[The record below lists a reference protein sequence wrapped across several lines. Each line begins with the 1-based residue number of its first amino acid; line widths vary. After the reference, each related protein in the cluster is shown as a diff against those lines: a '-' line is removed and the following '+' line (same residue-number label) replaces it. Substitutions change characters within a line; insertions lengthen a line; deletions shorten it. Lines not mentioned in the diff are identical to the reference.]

1 MIGGVAAYCLG
12 ALLAWGSIAGATPI
26 GVEVE
31 QTIPPARVELL
42 RQALEEDPGVP
53 TLGNPEG
60 DVTVVEFL
68 DYSCAPCWDAQKAVE
83 QLLAEDPDVRLVV
96 RAWPS
101 GEPRSE
107 EAARAAVAARAQG
120 PAAFRALH
128 QGMLMLP
135 GPADETAAMV
145 LAQVLGLDEPLLQR
159 DMQTAAIGDHLATS
173 ERLASALGL
182 AEAPAFVVGDR
193 LLQGSVTA
201 EEMRDAVA
209 EARKASIP

>member
-1 MIGGVAAYCLG
+1 MIGGVAAYGLG
-12 ALLAWGSIAGATPI
+12 TLLAWAAMADATPV
-26 GVEVE
+26 GVELGRVMA
-31 QTIPPARVELL
+31 PAQVELL
-42 RQALEEDPGVP
+42 SQALEEDPGVP

-83 QLLAEDPDVRLVV
+83 QLLAEDPELRLVV

-101 GEPRSE
+101 GELRSE
-107 EAARAAVAARAQG
+107 AAARAAVAARAQG

-145 LAQVLGLDEPLLQR
+145 LAQVLGLDGPLLQR
-159 DMQTAAIGDHLATS
+159 DMQTPTIGDHLATS

-182 AEAPAFVVGDR
+182 AEAPAFVVDDR
-193 LLQGSVTA
+193 LLQGAVTA
-201 EEMRDAVA
+201 EELRDAVA
-209 EARKASIP
+209 AAREASSP